1 MDGETSAAG
10 KRTASVRAATHRR
23 VSSRGGSARGTP
35 EAASSAAA
43 SSSDQR
49 TGGSPSSS
57 AAGGLQS
64 QSAQAPNSRRS
75 SPRLSAAGSPVLPR
89 NVSPAPALSNTASP
103 SACRPQPVPSRHHAD
118 GFAPSV
124 ADQCCRAATAP
135 LRWPLSRHAGSG
147 EGRSLQWSRLCARD
161 RPTGK
166 VHAADPRHEGAAC
179 AGRRWQ

>member
-1 MDGETSAAG
+1 MSSAAA
-10 KRTASVRAATHRR
+10 KRTAPAGSETPRR
-23 VSSRGGSARGTP
+23 LSSRLGSTRNTP
-35 EAASSAAA
+35 EQASSAAT
-43 SSSDQR
+43 SSSDQP
-49 TGGSPSSS
+49 TVGSPSSS
-57 AAGGLQS
+57 ATGGLQS
-64 QSAQAPNSRRS
+64 QRAQSPTPRRS
-75 SPRLSAAGSPVLPR
+75 SPRLSQAGPSPILSR
-89 NVSPAPALSNTASP
+89 NVSPAPALSKTASP
-103 SACRPQPVPSRHHAD
+103 STCRPQPVPSRHHAD